1 TFVSSCKWG
10 GFMSRYR
17 YVSPVMNRR
26 VRRPLDRRALCRW
39 SLAGLIGLALALGF
53 SVAAWQQLEALRLNY
68 ETNLLRKQL
77 SELNRERERLENE
90 RQQKLS
96 PMYLGELARP
106 RDLSLPRSNQI
117 IRAEVRR

>member
-1 TFVSSCKWG
+1 
-10 GFMSRYR
+10 MSRYR